1 MRRSRVPF
9 PGVDARLL
17 VKDAAKLL
25 PDPSRRLF
33 LRNGA
38 SVGALA
44 LLTGCN
50 ITDAMSAE
58 RALRKVSDFNDWVQ
72 ARLFNPNRLAPTYPE
87 TAIARPFRF
96 NAFYPEDAAP
106 DIDEERYRLI
116 VDGLIENKR
125 PWTLEQLYA
134 LPQETQI
141 TRLICVEGWSAI
153 GKWTG
158 TPLREFLRGIGADLT
173 AKYVH
178 FTCSEGYSSSID
190 MPTAL
195 HAQTQMTFK
204 FDGQILPTKFGFPL
218 RIRIPTKLG
227 FKNPKHVIGI
237 AVLNNYT
244 GGYWEDRGY
253 NWFSGL

>member
-1 MRRSRVPF
+1 MLQSKARV
-9 PGVDARLL
+9 PGVDGSLL

-25 PDPSRRLF
+25 PNPSRRMF
-33 LRNGA
+33 LRSA
-38 SVGALA
+38 SLGSLV
-44 LLTGCN
+44 LLTGCD
-50 ITDAMSAE
+50 IIDGPSAE
-58 RALRKVSDFNDWVQ
+58 KALRVVSHFNDWVQ

-87 TAIARPFRF
+87 SAITRPFRF
-96 NAFYPEDAAP
+96 NAYYPEEAAP
-106 DIDEERYRLI
+106 DVDEDAYKLI
-116 VDGLIENKR
+116 VDGLVENKH

-141 TRLICVEGWSAI
+141 TRLICVEGWSEI

-158 TPLREFLRGIGADLT
+158 TPLREFLRRIGADMQ

-178 FTCSEGYSSSID
+178 FVCAEGYYVSID

-195 HAQTQMTFK
+195 HPQTQMTFK
-204 FDGQILPTKFGFPL
+204 FDGQILPTKFGFPM

-227 FKNPKHVIGI
+227 FKNPKHVIGL
-237 AVLNNYT
+237 AVLTNYT
-244 GGYWEDRGY
+244 GGYWEDQGY